1 VGVIDQALL
10 GYDRGH
16 RLLASSLKLPRE
28 AEAALVALSDTDV
41 RHGRR
46 LTGMPMASFDRYA
59 LIATWP
65 APDAGRPGAVWA
77 HALLIDTNAFHE
89 FRVSDLVALLQPPR
103 HGASSSSYSE
113 PLPVRRAQRRPP
125 HPPEHDVYLC
135 ARALYASKVP
145 HAHVK
150 DPQAGEDAVVAL
162 WSAQWPAL
170 QARFSFALRSASYR
184 SRRPHDLL
192 VLTGEGSP
200 PPRPHGDDHW
210 LMTLA
215 GELADRPGDLTAWL
229 ARFGP
234 QEPSRTASV
243 RALARIWS
251 TVHEERVP
259 QLLDALAERYPSPED
274 HAEMKLAILG
284 RSRDWWAVSQS
295 ARLTG
300 LLGSAAH
307 AWDLTQ
313 LEFER
318 RLTEECRAGRWPALI
333 NALSPDAPGETRDA
347 LLSALT
353 TAADPAML
361 GVLAARDVQLAG
373 DLLAQ
378 ARVGDDPEAWRDLDG
393 ETVTTLLHSSRAGLR
408 PRELA
413 AALSAG
419 HLSAV
424 LAAAGVR
431 ATLKACAR
439 VDAKTLA
446 AIARSTVA
454 PDLLRGADPKEI
466 LTLASA
472 GADVSAAGR
481 ATALEALRAHP
492 DARWLK
498 LAVVTL
504 IEDPASLDVV
514 FGPVHAAAVEGRLTQ
529 ASTKRLEKMLPPG
542 AGVPQR
548 LRALLLKRAR
558 KERWSRAH
566 LARAVRDAGPDAS
579 LLLKELEPKDPLQK
593 GIKWILLK
601 AHIHL

>member
-1 VGVIDQALL
+1 MIDQALL

-16 RLLASSLKLPRE
+16 RLLASSLKLPRD

-89 FRVSDLVALLQPPR
+89 FRVSDLVALLHPPR
-103 HGASSSSYSE
+103 RGVPPSIYSE
-113 PLPVRRAQRRPP
+113 LLPVRRAQRRPQL
-125 HPPEHDVYLC
+125 PPEHDIYLC

-150 DPQAGEDAVVAL
+150 DPQAAEHAVLAL

-184 SRRPHDLL
+184 SRQRHDLL
-192 VLTGEGSP
+192 VLTGEGAP
-200 PPRPHGDDHW
+200 PPRPHGDDRW

-215 GELADRPGDLTAWL
+215 GELADRRGDLTAWL

-234 QEPSRTASV
+234 QEPPRPASV

-251 TVHEERVP
+251 NVRDEEVP
-259 QLLDALAERYPSPED
+259 ELLDALTERYPTPED
-274 HAEMKLAILG
+274 HAEMKLAVLG
-284 RSRDWWAVSQS
+284 RSRDWWAVSQG
-295 ARLTG
+295 ARLKG
-300 LLGSAAH
+300 LLGSPAH

-347 LLSALT
+347 LLSALAM
-353 TAADPAML
+353 AADPAML
-361 GVLAARDVQLAG
+361 GVLAARDVQLAS

-393 ETVTTLLHSSRAGLR
+393 EMVTTLLRSSRAGVR

-439 VDAKTLA
+439 VDAKTLTV
-446 AIARSTVA
+446 IARSAVA
-454 PDLLRGADPKEI
+454 QDLLRGADPKEI
-466 LTLASA
+466 LTLATA
-472 GADVSAAGR
+472 GADVPAAQR
-481 ATALEALRAHP
+481 ATALEAQRAHP

-514 FGPVHAAAVEGRLTQ
+514 FGPLHAAAVEGRLTQ
-529 ASTKRLEKMLPPG
+529 ASTKRLEKTLPPG

-548 LRALLLKRAR
+548 LRTLLLTRAR
-558 KERWSRAH
+558 KERWSRAR
-566 LARAVRDAGPDAS
+566 LARAARGAGPEAQR
-579 LLLKELEPKDPLQK
+579 LLEEVGPKDSLQK
-593 GIKWILLK
+593 AIKWLLSK
-601 AHIHL
+601 AGVDF